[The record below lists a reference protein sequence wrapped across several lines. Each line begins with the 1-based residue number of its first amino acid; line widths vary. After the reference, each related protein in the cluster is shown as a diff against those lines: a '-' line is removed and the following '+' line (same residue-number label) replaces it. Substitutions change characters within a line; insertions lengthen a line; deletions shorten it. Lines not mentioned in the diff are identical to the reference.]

1 MFIKYD
7 LKKDNLREAVTINKR
22 ILVSICIL
30 NSDYISLVSHFS
42 MTEKEFNFFMK
53 LKTVQER
60 YGYLSRYLLKCCNIV
75 KLSEHIF
82 LDYYN
87 AKKSYNRLLKYFK
100 YKDLDYKQVIEKF
113 GVSLDKIDDY
123 FSIYKDVLEIEN
135 SKKNLKQKT
144 TLLIR
149 LVVEKYYQNLTRKNK
164 IHDILNE
171 ETNC

>member
-1 MFIKYD
+1 MFIKFNS
-7 LKKDNLREAVTINKR
+7 KEANLRDAVSTNKR
-22 ILVSICIL
+22 ILMSIGVL
-30 NSDYISLVSHFS
+30 NSDYISLLSHFP

-53 LKTVQER
+53 LKTIQER

-87 AKKSYNRLLKYFK
+87 AKKSYNRLLKNFK
-100 YKDLDYKQVIEKF
+100 YKDLDYKELINKF
-113 GVSLDKIDDY
+113 GVSLTKIDDY

-135 SKKNLKQKT
+135 SKRNLKQKT

-149 LVVEKYYQNLTRKNK
+149 LVVEKYYQNLSRKNK
-164 IHDILNE
+164 IYDILDD
-171 ETNC
+171 